1 MASSRVVA
9 VVIVVV
15 VVVETVV
22 LVALLLLRRRF
33 EGLEMLLQAL
43 VAVKVVWRFSL
54 EEFSGF
60 VIWRVKAERGLVRI
74 TNSHCKK

>member
-43 VAVKVVWRFSL
+43 

-60 VIWRVKAERGLVRI
+60 VIWRVKAEPGLVRI